1 MQLLA
6 KLLSNP
12 AADASVTPSFLLG
25 GPINITLPISL
36 RFGKIR
42 TGSLVLSAG
51 IYTEKLST

>member
-1 MQLLA
+1 M
-6 KLLSNP
+6 
-12 AADASVTPSFLLG
+12 TPSFLLG